1 MISFYAESCLQIEHK
16 HRIFHMEQFY
26 ASNFFELSI
35 WLLRDRGS
43 NTRFIITTD
52 VECFYLNFNRYFEIT
67 SILRLNSAS
76 ILDRLA
82 PGLNMAGK
90 DCSRIPKDYQGLDQS
105 LAIRGSRQGQIF
117 VSMGSLIDPKKPIN
131 FESSNNVHLYYFGSH
146 VSRTNLK
153 RDIKITVPLRAPPL
167 LFKDLS
173 LLFLT

>member
-1 MISFYAESCLQIEHK
+1 MTNSFIMISFYAESCLQIEHK
-16 HRIFHMEQFY
+16 HRIFHMERFY
-26 ASNFFELSI
+26 ASNCFELSI

-105 LAIRGSRQGQIF
+105 LEILGSRRGQI
-117 VSMGSLIDPKKPIN
+117 
-131 FESSNNVHLYYFGSH
+131 
-146 VSRTNLK
+146 
-153 RDIKITVPLRAPPL
+153 
-167 LFKDLS
+167 LS
-173 LLFLT
+173 VWAV